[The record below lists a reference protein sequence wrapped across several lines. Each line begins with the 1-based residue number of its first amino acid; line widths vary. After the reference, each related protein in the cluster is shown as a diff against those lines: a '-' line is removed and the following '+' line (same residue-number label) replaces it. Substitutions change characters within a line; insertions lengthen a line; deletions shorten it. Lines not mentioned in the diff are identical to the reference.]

1 MAQKQLPRVPALTA
15 EQRRVAAGQFEHANQ
30 AIAKGNFDYGID
42 LLLTC
47 CKLDPANVIYRKAL
61 RKAQRAKYGDN
72 QHGSRFALLTTS
84 TTRVRLKAAL
94 RAGDN
99 TKALEYAEQI
109 LVRNPWDVG
118 ALMAMGDAFDELGLL
133 DLAVWSVEQ
142 ARQID
147 AKSTAVNRA
156 LARLYEKRGNFT
168 QAIAL
173 WEMVR
178 KADPTDDEAE
188 RKSKDLAASDTIA
201 RGGYEEAITSAKK
214 PVDETDAEHAN
225 GEEGTAEHRVPE
237 EVEFDAPPATD
248 RAGREAA
255 PLWLKL
261 KADPTKPTLYLQ
273 LAGVYRRA
281 EQMDK
286 ARAVLQKA
294 LGPTGNHFDIALE
307 LADLDIEPFR
317 RNLVLAETK
326 LAEVPDSEELR
337 KIRIRLLKE
346 INTRELE
353 VYRQKADRYPADLGY
368 RFELGVRLLRAGQL
382 DEAIR
387 TLQAVRADP
396 RYQWKALMYLGHC
409 FKSRNNWRLAQRNFE
424 ESLQNLPPGETV
436 FRKELLFQLA
446 QGCADA
452 GDLPKAVELGYE
464 LANLDFGYHDIG
476 QLLDEWQSRMQQA

>member
-1 MAQKQLPRVPALTA
+1 LTA
-15 EQRRVAAGQFEHANQ
+15 EQRKVAAGQFEHANQ

-42 LLLTC
+42 LLQSC
-47 CKLDPANVIYRKAL
+47 CKLDPGNVIYRKSL
-61 RKAQRAKYGDN
+61 RKAQRSKYGN
-72 QHGSRFALLTTS
+72 NEHGSRFSLLTTS

-109 LVRNPWDVG
+109 LGRNPWDVG
-118 ALMAMGDAFDELGLL
+118 ALMAMGDAFVELGVL
-133 DLAVWSVEQ
+133 DLAAWSVEL

-147 AKSTAVNRA
+147 AKSTAVNRS
-156 LARLYEKRGNFT
+156 LARIYEKRGNFKE
-168 QAIAL
+168 AIAL

-178 KADPTDDEAE
+178 KADPTDVEAE

-201 RGGYEEAITSAKK
+201 RGGYEEAITAAKK
-214 PVDETDAEHAN
+214 PVDETDAEQSGGVGRPAPSADD
-225 GEEGTAEHRVPE
+225 TAEQPVP

-255 PLWLKL
+255 PLWLRL
-261 KADPTKPTLYLQ
+261 KHDPTNRALYLQ
-273 LAGVYRRA
+273 LAGVYRKA
-281 EQMDK
+281 EQLDK

-317 RNLVLAETK
+317 RNLALAEHK
-326 LAEVPDSEELR
+326 LAEVPESEELR

-353 VYRQKADRYPADLGY
+353 LYRQRADRHPADLGQ
-368 RFELGVRLLRAGQL
+368 RFELGLRLLRAGQL

-424 ESLQNLPPGETV
+424 DALQNLPPGEAAV
-436 FRKELLFQLA
+436 RKELLFQLA

-452 GDLPKAVELGYE
+452 GDLPKAVEVGYE

-476 QLLDEWQSRMQQA
+476 TLLDEWQSRMQQA

>member
-1 MAQKQLPRVPALTA
+1 MAQHQVSRLPVLSA

-30 AIAKGNFDYGID
+30 AIAKKNFDYGID
-42 LLLTC
+42 LLITC
-47 CKLDPANVIYRKAL
+47 CKLDPANYIYRKAL
-61 RKAQRAKYGDN
+61 RKAQRDKHDNN

-94 RAGDN
+94 RAEEYA
-99 TKALEYAEQI
+99 KALEYGEQI

-118 ALMAMGDAFDELGLL
+118 ALMAMGDAFDGLGLL

-147 AKSTAVNRA
+147 AKSVPVNRA

-173 WEMVR
+173 WELVR
-178 KADPTDDEAE
+178 KADPTDDEAQ

-201 RGGYEEAITSAKK
+201 RGGYEEALTAKK
-214 PVDETDAEHAN
+214 PVDETDAEQAQA
-225 GEEGTAEHRVPE
+225 EEGTAEQPVPE
-237 EVEFDAPPATD
+237 MEIDTPPPTND

-255 PLWLKL
+255 PLWAKL
-261 KADPTKPTLYLQ
+261 RADPTNPVLYLQ
-273 LAGVYRRA
+273 IAGVYRRA
-281 EQMDK
+281 EQPDM
-286 ARAVLQKA
+286 ARAVLEKA

-317 RNLVLAETK
+317 RNLALAEQK
-326 LAEVPDSEELR
+326 LADVPHSEELR

-353 VYRQKADRYPADLGY
+353 LYRQKADRYPADLGH
-368 RFELGVRLLRAGQL
+368 RFELGVRLLRAGQV

-387 TLQAVRADP
+387 ALQAVRVDP
-396 RYQWKALMYLGHC
+396 RYQWKALMYLGHG
-409 FKSRNNWRLAQRNFE
+409 FKSRNNWRLAERNFE
-424 ESLQNLPPGETV
+424 EALQNLPPGESV
-436 FRKELLFQLA
+436 YRKELLFQLA

-452 GDLPKAVELGYE
+452 GDLPKAIEMGYE

-476 QLLDEWQSRMQQA
+476 RLLDEWQSRMQQA